1 MNYCDNK
8 NLKED
13 MESLNDRLYEV
24 WREVKRMEQTYRWNS
39 DNLADRL
46 AGKISVIF
54 RKILPISLKT
64 LTKLPT
70 FLLSD

>member
-1 MNYCDNK
+1 MNYGDNK

-13 MESLNDRLYEV
+13 MDSLNDRLYEV

-46 AGKISVIF
+46 AGKI
-54 RKILPISLKT
+54 ISDIQEDLADIVKNVNET
-64 LTKLPT
+64 AHL
-70 FLLSD
+70 FIE

>member
-46 AGKISVIF
+46 AGKI
-54 RKILPISLKT
+54 ISDIQEDLADIVKNVNET
-64 LTKLPT
+64 AHL
-70 FLLSD
+70 FIE